1 MSFVK
6 AVDLERVKAFDL
18 ESKRTGLPK
27 VLLDQIREIREKM
40 ISISNQSFKLYN
52 YSIYKFVPP
61 VLRPFGLRFSN
72 KMCVCWSSVGG

>member
-18 ESKRTGLPK
+18 ESKRTVGLPK
-27 VLLDQIREIREKM
+27 VLLDQIREKM

-52 YSIYKFVPP
+52 YSIYKFVSP

>member
-18 ESKRTGLPK
+18 ESKRTVRTSESPFGPDK
-27 VLLDQIREIREKM
+27 REDDINLK
-40 ISISNQSFKLYN
+40 SSFKLYN
-52 YSIYKFVPP
+52 YSIYKFVSP